1 MAGSEVSAEIFL
13 RTIPRADREIV
24 TEAIYECLRRDWPL
38 NLMEIGYVARELRRK
53 TLANG
58 EDKV

>member
-38 NLMEIGYVARELRRK
+38 NLMEIGYVARELCRK
-53 TLANG
+53 VFANG

>member
-53 TLANG
+53 ALANG